1 MYKYV
6 QFGASSSAGLFSG
19 RGCAVGGETWAKEP
33 VQMQHM
39 LMGAYRNVRGGGGVL
54 SQQHES
60 AEGKNVTRVCGLKAR
75 HFQGGPVKLD
85 QWGRGGACMML
96 V

>member
-1 MYKYV
+1 MGEGTRPDAAHAYGRV
-6 QFGASSSAGLFSG
+6 QE
-19 RGCAVGGETWAKEP
+19 CW
-33 VQMQHM
+33 
-39 LMGAYRNVRGGGGVL
+39 GGGGVL

-85 QWGRGGACMML
+85 QWGRGGGGACMML

>member
-1 MYKYV
+1 
-6 QFGASSSAGLFSG
+6 
-19 RGCAVGGETWAKEP
+19 
-33 VQMQHM
+33 MQHM

-75 HFQGGPVKLD
+75 HFQGGSVKLD
-85 QWGRGGACMML
+85 QRGRGMHDAGLSMCFTGRAE
-96 V
+96 